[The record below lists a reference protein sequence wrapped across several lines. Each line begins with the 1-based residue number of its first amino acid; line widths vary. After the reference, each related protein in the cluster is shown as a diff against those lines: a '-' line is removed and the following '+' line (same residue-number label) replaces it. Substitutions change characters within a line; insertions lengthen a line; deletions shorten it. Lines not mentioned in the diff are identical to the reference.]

1 MPSMTAHI
9 REGVP
14 RDHELMERIDG
25 RRTGGDNRTP
35 ILRELLWLGVVAD
48 DTLSEADIDFDG
60 PEDRE
65 EFVAQAI
72 SAYIDSMDESDG
84 SRELAP

>member
-25 RRTGGDNRTP
+25 RRTGGEDRTP

-65 EFVAQAI
+65 EFLRQAVR
-72 SAYIDSMDESDG
+72 AYIESMDETGG
-84 SRELAP
+84 SRDLAP